1 MSLDIDPIIIF
12 RAGML
17 PRALKPLTKMKLPIK
32 PNGTESNTANGR
44 M

>member
-1 MSLDIDPIIIF
+1 MLFDIVPRIIF
-12 RAGML
+12 KAEML
-17 PRALKPLTKMKLPIK
+17 PIAPKIRTKMKLPNK